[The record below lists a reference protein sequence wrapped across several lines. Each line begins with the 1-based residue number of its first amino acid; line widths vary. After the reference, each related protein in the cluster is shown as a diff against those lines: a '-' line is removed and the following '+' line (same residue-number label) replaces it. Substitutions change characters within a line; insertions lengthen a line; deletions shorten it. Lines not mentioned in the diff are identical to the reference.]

1 MHTLRL
7 FVEGPLVQS
16 LEACVVVALVWVIIT
31 LIRARH
37 APLSTALNKSIPEAL
52 GVGGILTI
60 IAFAVPPDPGVQT
73 TINLVPL
80 VGLVQRL
87 SSFDQEITLINV
99 VGNIALFL
107 PIGAAIVWRFGR
119 RIRDALAVG
128 IVLSLAVELLQLAL
142 NNGRSVDIDDVIVN
156 GLGTLFGAIGMRLI
170 LWASVRSRA
179 RVTTRT

>member
-107 PIGAAIVWRFGR
+107 PIGAAIGVAVPLVGLLVLAQVGDWRDHKLKSEER
-119 RIRDALAVG
+119 LP
-128 IVLSLAVELLQLAL
+128 S
-142 NNGRSVDIDDVIVN
+142 
-156 GLGTLFGAIGMRLI
+156 GAP
-170 LWASVRSRA
+170 
-179 RVTTRT
+179 